1 MEAKSTIRKM
11 LAGCTIAVPDYQ
23 RAYSWDKK
31 QTDQFVTD
39 LDDYISKE
47 LSSRY
52 YFGHF
57 LFEQDSDQE
66 KYFIIDGQQR
76 LTTIEIFLCAAF
88 SILEKNLGMLD
99 ENLIEIREDMIKR
112 NSTYRFSTVR
122 YDNQFFRDYVVNQI
136 ESRNSANP
144 SVSERRIRGAYDR
157 FKNLLESCSTER
169 IKKYILCISNA
180 LCTTHIVT
188 DKAEAIQIFVF
199 QNNRGKLPTK
209 IEITKAEFMY
219 AVHISSLSEEEKNNL
234 LEELESRFYAIY
246 MTISHIEKWL
256 DEDDILLY
264 ALRVYFNDLGI
275 DESSEKIA
283 SELKKNTAINFVK
296 NFTAELE
303 QSFIS
308 MKTLYNEY
316 QNQKSYEIYSFAMLG
331 RSLLMPFVI
340 KAYEFDISDIDKNK
354 LLNALQC
361 ILIRHRLIGTKAHLE
376 DRVKDVFSK
385 FTKETK
391 GIEPII
397 KRIDYLKTTQ
407 DYWWNYWSNEK
418 LKESISGGMNHD
430 LAKLLLWK
438 YENNLILEGDKHGY
452 GFFSYD
458 KIDKPELEH
467 IAPQTPTNGE
477 PIAAGYCAYDEDFKN
492 NFLNCLGNYL
502 LISKSHNSSIGNV
515 PFKDKFESYTY
526 LAQQRE
532 VQDMAK
538 EKMIWGKDK
547 IAKRKTKIIQFIMT
561 HI

>member
-11 LAGCTIAVPDYQ
+11 IAGCTIAVPDYQ

-39 LDDYISKE
+39 LNDYIDKE
-47 LSSRY
+47 ISSRY

-57 LFEQDSDQE
+57 LFEQNNNQE

-88 SILEKNLGMLD
+88 NILKKKQNQLE
-99 ENLIEIREDMIKR
+99 ESLIEIWEDMIKR
-112 NSTYRFSTVR
+112 NSTYRFSTVK
-122 YDNQFFRDYVVNQI
+122 YDNQFFRDYVINQEEI
-136 ESRNSANP
+136 RNSACP
-144 SVSERRIRGAYDR
+144 SVSERRIREAYDR
-157 FKNLLESCSTER
+157 FKSFFENCPIER
-169 IKKYILCISNA
+169 IKKYILCIANA
-180 LCTTHIVT
+180 SCTTHIVT

-209 IEITKAEFMY
+209 IEIAKAEFMY
-219 AVHISSLSEEEKNNL
+219 TVHVSSLTEEEKNTL
-234 LEELESRFYAIY
+234 LEELDSRFYTIY
-246 MTISHIEKWL
+246 MTISHIENWI
-256 DEDDILLY
+256 DEDNILLY
-264 ALRVYFNDLGI
+264 SLRVYFNDLGI

-283 SELKKNTAINFVK
+283 SELKKTTGVNFVK
-296 NFTAELE
+296 NFTAQLE

-308 MKTLYNEY
+308 MQTFYNEY
-316 QNQKSYEIYSFAMLG
+316 QNQKSYEIYSLAILG

-340 KAYEFDISDIDKNK
+340 KTYEFNITDIDKKK
-354 LLNALQC
+354 LFNALQC

-385 FTKETK
+385 FTKESK
-391 GIEPII
+391 GIESII
-397 KRIDYLKTTQ
+397 ERIEYLKTTQ
-407 DYWWNYWSNEK
+407 DYWWNHWSNEK

-458 KIDKPELEH
+458 KINKPELEH

-526 LAQQRE
+526 LVQQRE
-532 VQDMAK
+532 VQEISK
-538 EKMIWGKDK
+538 ERMTWGKDE
-547 IAKRKTKIIQFIMT
+547 ITKRKEKITKFIMT

>member
-11 LAGCTIAVPDYQ
+11 IAGCTIAVPDYQ

-31 QTDQFVTD
+31 QTDQFVAD
-39 LDDYISKE
+39 LDDYINKE
-47 LSSRY
+47 TSSRY

-57 LFEQDSDQE
+57 LFEEDNNQE

-88 SILEKNLGMLD
+88 STLEKKQNQLD
-99 ENLIEIREDMIKR
+99 EDLIEIREDMIKR
-112 NSTYRFSTVR
+112 NSTYRFSTVK
-122 YDNQFFRDYVVNQI
+122 YDNQFFRDYVINQ
-136 ESRNSANP
+136 EEVGGNAFP
-144 SVSERRIRGAYDR
+144 SVSERRIRDAYDR
-157 FKNLLESCSTER
+157 FKSFFENCSVEK
-169 IKKYILCISNA
+169 IKKYILCISKA
-180 LCTTHIVT
+180 SCTTHIVT

-209 IEITKAEFMY
+209 IEIAKAEFMY
-219 AVHISSLSEEEKNNL
+219 TVHVSSLMEEEKNTL
-234 LEELESRFYAIY
+234 LEELESRFYTIY
-246 MTISHIEKWL
+246 MIISHIENWI
-256 DEDDILLY
+256 DEDNILLY

-283 SELKKNTAINFVK
+283 SELKKTTAVGFVK
-296 NFTAELE
+296 NFTAQLE

-308 MKTLYNEY
+308 MKTFYDEY
-316 QNQKSYEIYSFAMLG
+316 QQQKSYEVYSLAMLG

-340 KAYEFDISDIDKNK
+340 KAYEFGIADVDKNK
-354 LLNALQC
+354 LFNSLQC

-376 DRVKDVFSK
+376 DRLKDVFSA
-385 FTKETK
+385 FTKETR
-391 GIEPII
+391 GFDATIE
-397 KRIDYLKTTQ
+397 RIEYLKSTQ

-452 GFFSYD
+452 GFFAYD

-492 NFLNCLGNYL
+492 NYLNCLGNYL

-515 PFKDKFESYTY
+515 PFKEKFESYTY
-526 LAQQRE
+526 LVQQRE
-532 VQDMAK
+532 VQELSKEQMVWGKKEITIRK
-538 EKMIWGKDK
+538 EKI
-547 IAKRKTKIIQFIMT
+547 TNFIMT
-561 HI
+561 YI